1 MSFLRKLSWKKG
13 KGQGR
18 AAGASTGSGTDA
30 PGSSPDALLLTPA
43 AAPPRAENRRPRQP
57 SMAKEKEAEMK
68 TEKYVTT

>member
-18 AAGASTGSGTDA
+18 AAGASKGTDA